1 MAVAAMA
8 TTGIVNNFK
17 NIPTRL
23 KMAENQETV
32 ETVEE
37 VALEATEQVEE
48 TVEETTEEVVAEAET
63 TEEVEEEVAEQKEEG
78 ILAKVKAFLSNKLED
93 ASNELQDRYAEVSN
107 EVKDLKEAKAD
118 LESELL
124 ETRNVLEESYERM
137 NELKASNEAKD
148 LEIEELKNKLTEEVG
163 EDLTPVVE
171 PTRNE
176 AESVRDIIAK
186 IKNK

>member
-1 MAVAAMA
+1 
-8 TTGIVNNFK
+8 
-17 NIPTRL
+17 
-23 KMAENQETV
+23 
-32 ETVEE
+32 
-37 VALEATEQVEE
+37 
-48 TVEETTEEVVAEAET
+48 
-63 TEEVEEEVAEQKEEG
+63 
-78 ILAKVKAFLSNKLED
+78 
-93 ASNELQDRYAEVSN
+93 
-107 EVKDLKEAKAD
+107 
-118 LESELL
+118 
-124 ETRNVLEESYERM
+124 M